1 MKVIQN
7 GRDFEHLRME
17 GDIDTAVLSYIE
29 DYFKQFAVRTEDGLT
44 IQDVGMI
51 IILEEGDRDM
61 FCSELLLP
69 SVFRSVPEETKL
81 IPIRTSAGKII
92 EVFQSLFLP
101 NNEMGIDLFCVK
113 DAMSK
118 KIQDRLIGELEG
130 HGGTHHG

>member
-1 MKVIQN
+1 MKMIQN
-7 GRDFEHLRME
+7 GRDFDHLRME

-29 DYFKQFAVRTEDGLT
+29 DYFHQFAVQTEEGLS

-51 IILEEGDRDM
+51 VILEEGDRDM

-81 IPIRTSAGKII
+81 IPIQTSAGNII

-113 DAMSK
+113 GGVSK
-118 KIQDRLIGELEG
+118 EIQDRLMGELEG
-130 HGGTHHG
+130 KGGVHRG